1 MKVVNE
7 KEFDEIVAKGVTLV
21 DFYADWCGPCKMIA
35 PTLEQLSA
43 ELDGK
48 AQIIKVDVDQQEA
61 LAMRFKVMSIPTLI
75 LFKDGKPVA
84 QTMGFQPK
92 GALEKFIGQAL

>member
-35 PTLEQLSA
+35 PTLEQLSV

-75 LFKDGKPVA
+75 L
-84 QTMGFQPK
+84 
-92 GALEKFIGQAL
+92 

>member
-35 PTLEQLSA
+35 PTLEQLSV

>member
-35 PTLEQLSA
+35 PVLEQLQPVY
-43 ELDGK
+43 EGK
-48 AQIIKVDVDQQEA
+48 VNMIKVDVDAEEN
-61 LAMRFKVMSIPTLI
+61 LAMRYKVMSIPTI
-75 LFKDGKPVA
+75 LLLKDGKVVG

-92 GALEKFIGQAL
+92 AMLEKFIGQAL

>member
-35 PTLEQLSA
+35 PTLEQLSV
-43 ELDGK
+43 ELEGK

>member
-35 PTLEQLSA
+35 PTLEQLSV

-92 GALEKFIGQAL
+92 GALEKFI